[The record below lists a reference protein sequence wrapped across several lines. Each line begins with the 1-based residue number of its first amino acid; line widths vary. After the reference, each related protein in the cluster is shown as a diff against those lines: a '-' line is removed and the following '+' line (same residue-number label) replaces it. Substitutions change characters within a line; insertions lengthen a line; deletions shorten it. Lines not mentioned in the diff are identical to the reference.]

1 MNFKNLLTEDG
12 RRREVIRTMVKDI
25 ITVYKEE
32 DDGEFYLPNYIND
45 EEDFYNFQGF
55 ENDVILQLTLIENP
69 NLNDFKINGDY
80 WKNEDIIDVSI
91 EYNPN
96 NKFQILYDLVGQ
108 LNQLVGHE
116 IRHVDQKYKKLYN
129 LNKKTPTDS
138 FKYYSQPEE
147 IDAQYFGFNRLSKLS
162 KTPLEKVID
171 VWFEKNQDL
180 HNLNSSEVKKIKE
193 LIINYGLTKTHT
205 R

>member
-25 ITVYKEE
+25 VTVYKEE
-32 DDGEFYLPNYIND
+32 DEGEFYLPNYIND
-45 EEDFYNFQGF
+45 EEDFYNFKGF

-69 NLNDFKINGDY
+69 NLDDFKINGDY
-80 WKNEDIIDVSI
+80 WKEEDIIDISI

-129 LNKKTPTDS
+129 LNKKVPTNS
-138 FKYYSQPEE
+138 LKYYSQPEE

-193 LIINYGLTKTHT
+193 LIINYGLTKTYT